1 MSTDLAPLTESHHP
15 RRRMVFDP
23 TVNLGHMLTF
33 VGFLV
38 AGFSA
43 YSTLDKRVSVT
54 EIQAT
59 VAIERMRE
67 QDSRMKETLT
77 DIRRDVKD
85 LQKSVNDVN
94 RYLSSGPSRGG

>member
-1 MSTDLAPLTESHHP
+1 MSTDLAPLTDTHH

-23 TVNLGHMLTF
+23 TINLGHMLTF

-38 AGFSA
+38 AGFST

-85 LQKSVNDVN
+85 LQKSMNDVN

>member
-1 MSTDLAPLTESHHP
+1 MSTDFTPLVEHHQH

-23 TVNLGHMLTF
+23 TINLGHMLTF

-54 EIQAT
+54 EIQST

-67 QDSRMKETLT
+67 QDTRMKETLS